1 MPSYLIFTINY
12 QDYVVQL
19 TPEVANALPD
29 LLTMKKA
36 SHTGKGVYKLADE
49 KSDMRITIGEIE
61 DGNN

>member
-1 MPSYLIFTINY
+1 MSSYLIFTINY

-36 SHTGKGVYKLADE
+36 SHLGKGVYKLADD
-49 KSDMRITIGEIE
+49 KSDMRITIGEVE
-61 DGNN
+61 NGNN

>member
-1 MPSYLIFTINY
+1 MSSYLILTVNY
-12 QDYVVQL
+12 QDYAVQL

-36 SHTGKGVYKLADE
+36 SHAGKGVYKLADE